1 MPTADFATVVTAN
14 YALANNNVTAVS
26 PVGPSTPNT
35 VSTFTI
41 ATNASASGDQ
51 IDCEFVQAVVHATN
65 AQLPNSFT
73 EDEIQSVIDLAQSGV
88 TNPGVSAWSSV
99 NADGSINGALNC
111 TVSRTNTP
119 DGNTYPESTGFYYVT
134 FDTPMPTADYSVSS
148 SIAEIPLALAHL
160 STTRSRRV
168 SGLMCGQGGTR
179 YDQAF
184 DHCRS
189 HERTPTKRWNRC

>member
-99 NADGSINGALNC
+99 NADGSINASLGGI
-111 TVSRTNTP
+111 RTNTP

-148 SIAEIPLALAHL
+148 SIAEDTFGVGAFIYNKIPQGFWDDV
-160 STTRSRRV
+160 R
-168 SGLMCGQGGTR
+168 GQGGTR

-184 DHCRS
+184 DFTVAAI
-189 HERTPTKRWNRC
+189 ERTPTKRWNRC